1 MPSLPCWCASTAA
14 RGAAPR
20 PASSRLRPASDR
32 RAPRR
37 AAPRRSWP
45 PPRAG
50 RTSCRRDSP
59 NSSAAWRARNWPA
72 PRRAWRSCRRSGF
85 RDCEIAASQRAIIA
99 SFCASWASSDSCTRM
114 ASTSP
119 FFTRSP
125 SSTFSS
131 STRKPS
137 TSGATRI
144 SSRGTSDPET
154 VTISVKSACVALTT
168 DTAGGGASLVVLMSA
183 RLRSACAGAA
193 QVGDELRRHVR
204 GRGISPQHRW
214 RPAPRG

>member
-1 MPSLPCWCASTAA
+1 MRAVRRLMRPSAGAVTSRVGALPHQLAA
-14 RGAAPR
+14 LRLDLRLFGLGR
-20 PASSRLRPASDR
+20 ASSRRARP
-32 RAPRR
+32 R
-37 AAPRRSWP
+37 AAPRHSWP

-50 RTSCRRDSP
+50 RTSCRKDSR
-59 NSSAAWRARNWPA
+59 NSSAAWRARSWPA

-85 RDCEIAASQRAIIA
+85 RDLRDRRLPAREQA

-144 SSRGTSDPET
+144 SSRGTSEPET
-154 VTISVKSACVALTT
+154 VTISVKSACVALTI
-168 DTAGGGASLVVLMSA
+168 DTAGGGAAFSCLGAPGCVLH
-183 RLRSACAGAA
+183 G
-193 QVGDELRRHVR
+193 
-204 GRGISPQHRW
+204 
-214 RPAPRG
+214 